1 MLLKS
6 WYSFGIIGRINGIV
20 NTYVQ
25 STNFVWTIM
34 GKDIVAAT
42 VA

>member
-1 MLLKS
+1 MVLL
-6 WYSFGIIGRINGIV
+6 I